1 MICVAKSAGLWVLFL
16 LVGTNMAG
24 MIFGRYSVPKAA
36 TVATLPAAIQRR
48 ANGIAATAVGIRVLF
63 AILAAGYLYVLFRY
77 LGLAV
82 AIAAGLLLL
91 APAPAKVWRSAAEDT
106 AKAVPTGTP
115 GWLALLGS
123 VVTWASLPLI
133 WFGLC

>member
-1 MICVAKSAGLWVLFL
+1 MGSRD
-16 LVGTNMAG
+16 
-24 MIFGRYSVPKAA
+24 GR
-36 TVATLPAAIQRR
+36 R
-48 ANGIAATAVGIRVLF
+48 IRVLF